1 MSQVWGLF
9 ISFALAVML
18 ERAQGLVAEV
28 GELQTRQT
36 QLLIE
41 QHNLKDK
48 ADTLEDSLKLEQQ
61 ESLSLKS

>member
-1 MSQVWGLF
+1 MSQVWGLL
-9 ISFALAVML
+9 ISLALAVML